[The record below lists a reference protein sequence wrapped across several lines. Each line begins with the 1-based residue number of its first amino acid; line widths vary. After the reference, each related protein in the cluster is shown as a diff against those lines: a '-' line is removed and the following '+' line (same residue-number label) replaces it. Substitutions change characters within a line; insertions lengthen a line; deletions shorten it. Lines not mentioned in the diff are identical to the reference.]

1 MDFAFTPDEEAFR
14 LDVRQWLNEHLT
26 EEFRSLHRTG
36 VEGPEAWAT
45 RVAWEQ
51 ELARGGWVAMS
62 WPREYGGRGAT
73 LHEQLIFDTEYARSA
88 APSRAS
94 FFGEQL
100 LGPTM
105 IVHGTEPQKRR
116 FLPSIV
122 RGEQYWCQGYSE
134 PDAGSDLANVA
145 TRARLDGD
153 QWVIDGQK
161 VWTSFGQYS
170 DWIFVLCRTDPT
182 APRHKGLSLL
192 LCELDQ
198 PGIEIRPIRQITGGS
213 EFNEIYFNRAVT
225 DADLVLGPVNEGWR
239 VAMSVLGFERG
250 TAFLAQQRGFAR
262 ELDNVVATARAN
274 EQISHGPT
282 RDRLSRAYGELEV
295 MRFLGLR
302 TISALGAGH
311 APGPES
317 SVTKLFWSH
326 WHQRLG
332 DLAMEV
338 AGASAMVL
346 ADGHLDEKQYQL
358 LFSRQDTIAAGSS
371 EIQHNILGERV
382 LGLPAEPRPEPRPV

>member
-1 MDFAFTPDEEAFR
+1 MDFAFTTAEEDFR
-14 LDVRQWLNEHLT
+14 LQVRRWLAEHLT
-26 EEFRSLHRTG
+26 DEFRSLHRTG

-45 RVAWEQ
+45 RVTWEK
-51 ELARGGWVAMS
+51 ELAAGNWVAMS
-62 WPREYGGRGAT
+62 WPKAYGGRGAT
-73 LHEQLIFDTEYARSA
+73 LHEQLIFDTEYARSD

-105 IVHGTEPQKRR
+105 MMHGTEDQKRR
-116 FLPSIV
+116 FLPAIV

-145 TRARLDGD
+145 TRAERRGE
-153 QWVIDGQK
+153 QWVIDGHK

-170 DWIFVLCRTDPT
+170 DWIFVLCRTDPD
-182 APRHKGLSLL
+182 APRHRGLSLL
-192 LCELDQ
+192 LCPLDQ
-198 PGIEIRPIRQITGGS
+198 PGIDIRPIRQLTGGA
-213 EFNEIYFNRAVT
+213 EFNEIYFNGAVT

-262 ELDNVVATARAN
+262 ELDHVVTLAKVNGRIAHR
-274 EQISHGPT
+274 PT
-282 RDRLSRAYGELEV
+282 RDRLARAWGELEV
-295 MRFLGLR
+295 MRYLGLR
-302 TISALGAGH
+302 TISVLGAGR
-311 APGPES
+311 APGSES

-338 AGASAMVL
+338 AGASATVL
-346 ADGHLDEKQYQL
+346 TDGRLDEMQYNL

-382 LGLPAEPRPEPRPV
+382 LGLPPEPRAG